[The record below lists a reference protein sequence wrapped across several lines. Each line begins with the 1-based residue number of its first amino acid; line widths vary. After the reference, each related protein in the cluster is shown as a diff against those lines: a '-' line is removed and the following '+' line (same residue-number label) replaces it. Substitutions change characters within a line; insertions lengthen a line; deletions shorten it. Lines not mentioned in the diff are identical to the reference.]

1 MLDLRSADSPTRDRV
16 EGTPLQRARGVA
28 RVALS
33 HDAEAPRTRT
43 RIAGLRQEG
52 CGKAFLPRV
61 AGDPEVVFL
70 NTSGG
75 LTGGDRLDYA
85 VSLAAGG
92 RATAT
97 TQTAERA
104 YAVLP
109 GAVPGEIAVT
119 LSAGDGATLH
129 WLPQETILFENSAL
143 ARRTRVDLGREAR
156 LLMCEMIVLGR
167 AAMGETVTRPR
178 LHDARAVYRDGRP
191 VLVDAVEIGPE
202 LLARPEA
209 PAGLAGARAVALVAL
224 VAPGAEAALS
234 GVRAVLDATTGAGL
248 RAGASAWDGRCLVRL
263 AAPDAHP
270 LKLAVAR
277 LLRHLGGGALPRV
290 WQV

>member
-1 MLDLRSADSPTRDRV
+1 MLDLRPADSPTRASM
-16 EGTPLQRARGVA
+16 EAATLQRARGVA
-28 RVALS
+28 RVALA
-33 HDAEAPRTRT
+33 HDAGPLSAT

-61 AGDPEVVFL
+61 TGDPEVVFL

-75 LTGGDRLDYA
+75 LTGGDRLDFS
-85 VSLAAGG
+85 VTLAAGG

-104 YAVLP
+104 YAVPP
-109 GAVPGEIAVT
+109 GAAPGEIAVT

-129 WLPQETILFENSAL
+129 WLPQETILFEDSAL
-143 ARRTRVDLGREAR
+143 ERRTRVDLGRDAR
-156 LLMCEMIVLGR
+156 LLMCEMLVLGR
-167 AAMGETVTRPR
+167 AAMGETVLRAR
-178 LHDARAVYRDGRP
+178 LHDARTVYRAGRP
-191 VLVDAVEIGPE
+191 VLADAVEVGPA
-202 LLARPEA
+202 LLGRPAA

-224 VAPGAEAALS
+224 VAPGAEAALP
-234 GVRAVLDATTGAGL
+234 GVRAVLADAAGAGL